1 MGQIDTFGEYVRDRM
16 DEWGREFALHRDCE
30 YLGHQSVNM
39 LQVLIDHKGE
49 MPGRVQGFKPLEV
62 SLTALQIERI
72 ITDVARDQ
80 PRLACCLRAYFCGSG
95 RRKVE
100 RYETAIMLI
109 ANLELSDLPVGAK
122 VKLPNVRQYMAM
134 VSEGVAIVRGALIGI
149 AQAA

>member
-1 MGQIDTFGEYVRDRM
+1 MGQIDTFGEYVQARL

-49 MPGRVQGFKPLEV
+49 MPGRCTGFKPLEV
-62 SLTALQIERI
+62 SQSAHQIELLVTEI
-72 ITDVARDQ
+72 ARDQ
-80 PRLACCLRAYFCGSG
+80 PRIACSLRAHYCGSG

-100 RYETAIMLI
+100 RYETALI
-109 ANLELSDLPVGAK
+109 LVAYMEADRLRPGERAA
-122 VKLPNVRQYMAM
+122 LPNLRTHLQTVAT
-134 VSEGVAIVRGALIGI
+134 GVAMIRGALIGI

>member
-1 MGQIDTFGEYVRDRM
+1 MGQIDSFGEYTQHRL

-62 SLTALQIERI
+62 SMAAHQIELLVTEI
-72 ITDVARDQ
+72 ARDQ
-80 PRLACCLRAYFCGSG
+80 PRIACSLRAHYCGSG

-100 RYETAIMLI
+100 RFETARLLI
-109 ANLELSDLPVGAK
+109 AYIEASEMKVGEK
-122 VKLPNVRQYMAM
+122 RELPNLRAHFAM
-134 VSEGVAIVRGALIGI
+134 VATGVAMIRGALIGI